1 MSSPAEAY
9 LALCK
14 EQLRNFPREQAR
26 IGVWPEG
33 SYEEGIFGRNP
44 GHVRQEQYDAF
55 YGDGEDEEDPQR
67 ELLQEGLDLIRSLV
81 RNLNASPL
89 YAAGMYAAGTGAPP
103 VVDQLVQDR
112 LKAQAELAKLR
123 KERGEVPLESRSIFA
138 PDDDERPAGSLPDSP

>member
-14 EQLRNFPREQAR
+14 EQLRNFPREEAR

-55 YGDGEDEEDPQR
+55 YGDGEEEDPQR

-81 RNLNASPL
+81 QNLNNGPL
-89 YAAGMYAAGTGAPP
+89 YAAGTGAPP
-103 VVDQLVQDR
+103 VADQLAQE
-112 LKAQAELAKLR
+112 LHKAQAERSKLKANR
-123 KERGEVPLESRSIFA
+123 IFV
-138 PDDDERPAGSLPDSP
+138 DDDERPAGFPPDSP

>member
-81 RNLNASPL
+81 QNLNNGP
-89 YAAGMYAAGTGAPP
+89 MYAAGAGAPP
-103 VVDQLVQDR
+103 VADQLAQELR
-112 LKAQAELAKLR
+112 KAQADIRA
-123 KERGEVPLESRSIFA
+123 GGRSIFA
-138 PDDDERPAGSLPDSP
+138 PDDDERGTSNSP